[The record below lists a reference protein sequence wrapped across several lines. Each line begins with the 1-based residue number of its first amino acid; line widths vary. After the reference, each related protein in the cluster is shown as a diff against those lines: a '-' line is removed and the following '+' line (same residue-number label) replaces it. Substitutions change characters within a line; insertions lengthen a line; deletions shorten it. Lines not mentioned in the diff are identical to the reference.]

1 MSNAILPLS
10 YTCGIIAAFDK
21 DGDLMNKTKKL
32 IYAALM
38 TALIIAC
45 SWISIPAVVPFTLQ
59 TFAVFCALGFL
70 GWVYGGMAIGA
81 YILLGAFGLPV
92 FSGFVGG
99 VGHLFGPTGGY
110 IWGFLLSAVLYGI
123 VKKLIPKARY
133 SDFFAMLAGLAG
145 CYAFGTVWF
154 VQVYSGGDM
163 SYASALSICVLP
175 FIIPDLLKTIIACR
189 IVDRI
194 KPHIFK

>member
-1 MSNAILPLS
+1 MKS
-10 YTCGIIAAFDK
+10 TR
-21 DGDLMNKTKKL
+21 KL

-38 TALIIAC
+38 TGIIVIC
-45 SWISIPAVVPFTLQ
+45 SWISIPSVVPFTLQ

-70 GWVYGGMAIGA
+70 GWGCGGLAVAA

-110 IWGFLLSAVLYGI
+110 IWGFLLSAALYGL
-123 VKKLIPKARY
+123 VKKLLGKARF
-133 SDFFAMLAGLAG
+133 SDFFAMLTGLVG

-154 VQVYSGGDM
+154 VRVYSGGDM
-163 SYASALSICVLP
+163 SYLSALSICVLP
-175 FIIPDLLKTIIACR
+175 FIIPDLVKIFIACR
-189 IVDRI
+189 LVKRI
-194 KPHIFK
+194 KPHIYK